1 MNPYFHDDEERTEV
15 RSYTKSELALLYSPG
30 VKYES
35 AIRMFNRYLHRCVG
49 LMDAL
54 LRLGYSP
61 YNRRFTR
68 QQVAIVFDY
77 LGEP

>member
-1 MNPYFHDDEERTEV
+1 ME
-15 RSYTKSELALLYSPG
+15 
-30 VKYES
+30 
-35 AIRMFNRYLHRCVG
+35 
-49 LMDAL
+49 AL

-68 QQVAIVFDY
+68 QQVAVVFDY

>member
-1 MNPYFHDDEERTEV
+1 
-15 RSYTKSELALLYSPG
+15 
-30 VKYES
+30 
-35 AIRMFNRYLHRCVG
+35 MFNRYLHRCVG